1 MLEQKIDDLIS
12 AIERLTTTLAQ
23 HSRVEELRT
32 GNNKTASVE
41 PEQVKQPEKT
51 KAKAKA
57 KTKPEPKTTPDPE
70 PKTTPEPESD
80 AQPIPTI
87 DELQKLALSIV
98 RMDTGAKPRVMAA
111 INSHGAE
118 RLRDV
123 PEANRH
129 PLHGDLL
136 KLAVDVSAE
145 QEEAA

>member
-57 KTKPEPKTTPDPE
+57 KTKPE